1 MKWKIYIVLRWS
13 IVKHLV
19 EVLSKKN
26 IYIFVESM

>member
-26 IYIFVESM
+26 YIFVESM